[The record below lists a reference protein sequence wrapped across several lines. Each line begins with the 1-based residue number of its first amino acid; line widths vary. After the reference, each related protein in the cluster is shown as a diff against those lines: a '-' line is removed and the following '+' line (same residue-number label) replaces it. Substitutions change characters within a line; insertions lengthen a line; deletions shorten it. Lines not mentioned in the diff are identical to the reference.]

1 MGRGTTLQLVRGRG
15 DTTINLL
22 KEAKGRNNTPSSSCT
37 EEGDILKL
45 RRHILYSL
53 AFALLFGYEQKIFFS
68 LLVGF
73 VLVGSLCPFLR
84 EALAD
89 KSQKKRS
96 YLLDPLEISTTF
108 IYFAIITIVVVII
121 IIIISHG

>member
-1 MGRGTTLQLVRGRG
+1 
-15 DTTINLL
+15 
-22 KEAKGRNNTPSSSCT
+22 
-37 EEGDILKL
+37 
-45 RRHILYSL
+45 
-53 AFALLFGYEQKIFFS
+53 
-68 LLVGF
+68 VGF

-108 IYFAIITIVVVII
+108 IYFAIITIDVAII
-121 IIIISHG
+121 IIIINIISHGFERENPECSITTLCFFSGFCISGIPACPCLKPLSEKTKRSLPLICPCSWKAEFFELF

>member
-1 MGRGTTLQLVRGRG
+1 
-15 DTTINLL
+15 L

-84 EALAD
+84 ERLLLIRAR
-89 KSQKKRS
+89 KRG
-96 YLLDPLEISTTF
+96 LICW
-108 IYFAIITIVVVII
+108 A
-121 IIIISHG
+121 H